1 MSHKHRNNYNNY
13 SKMSTA
19 NIADEPVV
27 NEAEL
32 APIVEPEVV
41 EEEPAVVTGPV
52 IVNEPEP
59 IEENP
64 ITPAP
69 EEPIAGIVSGCV
81 RLNVRAKPSINANVI
96 DIIPSGSS
104 LLIIN
109 SKSTAEWYCVDV
121 FGKEGYCMKKFVTI
135 KK

>member
-1 MSHKHRNNYNNY
+1 MSHKNRNHYNNY

-19 NIADEPVV
+19 NAAEEPVV

-32 APIVEPEVV
+32 APIVETEVV
-41 EEEPAVVTGPV
+41 EEEPAVTTGPV
-52 IVNEPEP
+52 IVEDPET
-59 IEENP
+59 IEEEP
-64 ITPAP
+64 ATPAP
-69 EEPIAGIVSGCV
+69 EEPIDGNVSGCV
-81 RLNVRAKPSINANVI
+81 RLNVRAKPSINANII
-96 DIIPSGSS
+96 DVLPAGAP

-121 FGKEGYCMKKFVTI
+121 FGAEGYCMKKFVTL